1 MKIVLL
7 GASGQIGGAL
17 QRSLAPLGQ
26 VVALDRAEADFTAP
40 EQTVAAVARQQPDV
54 IVNAAAYTA
63 VDRAESEPALARCIN
78 ATTPG
83 LLARWAAQHGVLFVH
98 YSSDYVFDGSGQ
110 RPWREDDAPA
120 PLSVY
125 GRSKHEGEALIAQ
138 AGGPHLVLRTSWVY
152 AAQGRNFVQAILRLA
167 QERPYLTVVDDQW
180 GAPTSADWL
189 AEVTAHA
196 VAHLLRRPQD
206 GGLYHCTAAGATT
219 WCDYA
224 ALVLAQARQSALAAK
239 IKTTALLPVPSSAY
253 PTAAQRPHNSRL
265 DCGRL
270 QAVFGFA
277 PPPWQDGVAR
287 MLAHILHCP
296 EGSRP

>member
-17 QRSLAPLGQ
+17 QRSLTPLGQ
-26 VVALDRAEADFTAP
+26 VVALGRAEADFTAP

-152 AAQGRNFVQAILRLA
+152 AAQGRNFVQTILRLA
-167 QERPYLTVVDDQW
+167 QERPHLTVVDDQW

-206 GGLYHCTAAGATT
+206 GGLYHCAAAGATT
-219 WCDYA
+219 WFAYA
-224 ALVLAQARQSALAAK
+224 ALVLARARQSALAAN
-239 IKTTALLPVPSSAY
+239 IKTTEILPVPGSAY
-253 PTAAQRPHNSRL
+253 STAARRPHNSRL

-270 QAVFGFA
+270 QAVFGLA
-277 PPPWQDGVAR
+277 PPPWQQGVAR
-287 MLAHILHCP
+287 MLAHIL
-296 EGSRP
+296 